1 MGDGNKEMNE
11 ARNKTKAEGYC
22 GSCYGS
28 AKAGTCCNTCQ
39 DVREAYRVAT
49 WTLPDLDKIEQV
61 FFSSDFT
68 FIILTLSL
76 NNS

>member
-1 MGDGNKEMNE
+1 MNE

-61 FFSSDFT
+61 CFDPLLLPVSYID
-68 FIILTLSL
+68 TLYLS
-76 NNS
+76 